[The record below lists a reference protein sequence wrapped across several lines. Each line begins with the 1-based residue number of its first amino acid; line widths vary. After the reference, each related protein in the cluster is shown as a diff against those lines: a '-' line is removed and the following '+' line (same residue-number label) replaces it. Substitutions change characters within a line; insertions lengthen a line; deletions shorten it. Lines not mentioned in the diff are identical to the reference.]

1 MTAPHDPKTSGRL
14 AMIALLVLAAVVGL
28 MIWIG
33 G

>member
-1 MTAPHDPKTSGRL
+1 MTAPHDPKISGRL